1 MSYFQSLKDSIT
13 CRDAAEGYGL
23 EVNAAGMARCPFHED
38 RHPSLKLGQGFHCFG
53 CGVHGDVIS
62 FVSRLFGIATGDAAQ
77 KLARDFGI
85 PVHLRGP
92 PTLPAPVSASDLE
105 QWVTF
110 AKEVLHRYYD
120 LLVMWKQKLPPTS
133 PEESWHPLF
142 VEALQRQA
150 DIRELIHIL
159 EFGGKQDQQEIY
171 THYRKTVI
179 TIDERIRDYEYI
191 RNLPASEAG

>member
-1 MSYFQSLKDSIT
+1 MSYFQSLKESIT
-13 CRDAAEGYGL
+13 CRAAAERYGL
-23 EVNAAGMARCPFHED
+23 EVNAAGMAQCPFHED
-38 RHPSLKLGQGFHCFG
+38 RHPSMKLGRGFHCFG
-53 CGVHGDVIS
+53 CGAHGDVIS
-62 FVSRLFGIATGDAAQ
+62 FVSRLFGISAGDAAQ

-92 PTLPAPVSASDLE
+92 PVTSLPDSTSDLE
-105 QWVTF
+105 WWATF

-120 LLVMWKQKLPPTS
+120 LLVVWKQELQPAA

-171 THYRKTVI
+171 NHYRKTVI
-179 TIDERIRDYEYI
+179 TIDERIRNYEYI
-191 RNLPASEAG
+191 

>member
-1 MSYFQSLKDSIT
+1 MSYFQSLKDCVT
-13 CRDAAEGYGL
+13 CWDAAEQYGL

-38 RHPSLKLGQGFHCFG
+38 RHPSLKLGRGFHCFG

-62 FVSRLFGIATGDAAQ
+62 FVSRLFGTSAGDAAQ

-92 PTLPAPVSASDLE
+92 PAPLAPDSASDLE
-105 QWVTF
+105 RWVTF

-120 LLVMWKQKLPPTS
+120 LLVMWKQELRPAS
-133 PEESWHPLF
+133 PEESWPPLF
-142 VEALQRQA
+142 VESLQRQA

-159 EFGGKQDQQEIY
+159 EFGSKLEQQEIY
-171 THYRKTVI
+171 NHYRKTVI
-179 TIDERIRDYEYI
+179 TIDERIRDYEHI
-191 RNLPASEAG
+191 

>member
-13 CRDAAEGYGL
+13 CRDAAVQYGL

-38 RHPSLKLGQGFHCFG
+38 RHPSLKLGRGFHCFG
-53 CGVHGDVIS
+53 CGAHGDVIS
-62 FVSRLFGIATGDAAQ
+62 FVSRLFGIPTGGAAQ

-92 PTLPAPVSASDLE
+92 PAPLALDSASDLDR
-105 QWVTF
+105 WVTF
-110 AKEVLHRYYD
+110 AKAVLHRYYGM
-120 LLVMWKQKLPPTS
+120 LVTWKQELRPAS

-150 DIRELIHIL
+150 DIRELLHIL
-159 EFGGKQDQQEIY
+159 EFGNKQEQQEIY
-171 THYRKTVI
+171 NLYRKTVI

-191 RNLPASEAG
+191 